1 MKKEKMMTIK
11 IYILVG
17 LLLLS
22 LFVALIYIKKFHQTP
37 NKVTSK
43 VVENKKEPIEE
54 INTEE
59 EIDVNSDI
67 ALEFI
72 NKINIFDSI
81 KAGSYYGYFY
91 NQDYLD
97 INNISNDAK
106 IMIGIAQNK
115 NFKNDFINA
124 TYEAQAPDGTSLNV
138 IILAK
143 DEVEEGIN
151 SFFGPSTVYQ
161 DENLKDANSDYCGF
175 SGFAFDETR
184 NVYMNNPLSCNGFPN
199 PYIDTKVIRVFKT
212 GKNIEIYLKIAYI
225 KYDANNEDDVIK
237 YVYTNNNANNYLE
250 AHHIL
255 TDNSYK
261 IDNILDKLD
270 TFKFTFTLNSNN
282 YYYFNKV
289 EKIK

>member
-1 MKKEKMMTIK
+1 MMKKEKMMTIK

-161 DENLKDANSDYCGF
+161 DENLKDG
-175 SGFAFDETR
+175 
-184 NVYMNNPLSCNGFPN
+184 NGFPN